1 MGGAEQRCVNVAN
14 AVMPPQEKPR
24 LRLSALQSDF
34 LQSSI
39 ETNLRQ
45 VEASLKEDEYE
56 IWKRQPALAE
66 EDWLS
71 LNPLLYW
78 ESLAG

>member
-1 MGGAEQRCVNVAN
+1 MWQGRKDASAILAQT
-14 AVMPPQEKPR
+14 VMPPRKKYR
-24 LRLSALQSDF
+24 LGLSTSRSAF

-39 ETNLRQ
+39 KQSIQQ
-45 VEASLKEDEYE
+45 VEASLAEDEYK

-71 LNPLLYW
+71 LNPLLY
-78 ESLAG
+78 